1 MRGGEELTIL
11 RRIGRWTREFV
22 DAQTDAELGVQA
34 VLWGAFVVLAAALA
48 GRDIGARG

>member
-34 VLWGAFVVLAAALA
+34 VLWGACAVVLAALA
-48 GRDIGARG
+48 ARDISERG